1 MKIRAFITHKKC
13 ETYSDC
19 QDRFCI
25 DTNMKTV
32 CVSDGMSQS
41 IFPDYW
47 AQILSD
53 FYAKKARCNAD
64 DLPEL
69 CDLWRNRVNEYIQDA
84 RAKGTLHYLTEQ
96 SLAQG
101 RSAGATIC
109 GIQFDDATI
118 WHGHVLGDSCIVE
131 VSTDGK
137 ELKIH
142 ASEDKPFDCYP
153 DYYDSY
159 KGRTGK
165 GVIKAIDGNIGPEK
179 ILLLVSDP
187 FSEFIYRHQDDFST
201 YLNEIL
207 NVQDHSQYCEL
218 VDRWRQLGMH
228 NDDSTL
234 CIVEFDN
241 AANVTVSYEDKIDQ
255 FIEEEEKR
263 REENNGHEQ
272 TVVEKHEEND
282 ENVEGLMPCNQGI
295 EQEKQNE
302 EDLIDQ
308 CVNEIID
315 KLQRFSNGHSKK
327 DKRKWKTRSKTIIKE
342 ILGKFLE
349 KINKL

>member
-165 GVIKAIDGNIGPEK
+165 GVIKAIDGNIGPDK

-201 YLNEIL
+201 YLDEIL

-241 AANVTVSYEDKIDQ
+241 DTNVTVSYEDKIDQ
-255 FIEEEEKR
+255 FIEEEEK
-263 REENNGHEQ
+263 
-272 TVVEKHEEND
+272 KHEET
-282 ENVEGLMPCNQGI
+282 EELMPRDQGI
-295 EQEKQNE
+295 EQEKHKE
-302 EDLIDQ
+302 EDIIDQ
-308 CVNEIID
+308 CVDKIIN
-315 KLQRFSNGHSKK
+315 KLQGLSESHNK
-327 DKRKWKTRSKTIIKE
+327 KWKTRAKTMVKE
-342 ILGKFLE
+342 ILGEYLQ
-349 KINKL
+349 KIRKL

>member
-165 GVIKAIDGNIGPEK
+165 GEIKDINGEIGPDK
-179 ILLLVSDP
+179 MLLLVSDP
-187 FSEFIYRHQDDFST
+187 FSEFIYKHHDDFSKH
-201 YLNEIL
+201 LNEIL
-207 NVQDHSQYCEL
+207 SLQDHSQYCEL

-255 FIEEEEKR
+255 FIEEEEKER
-263 REENNGHEQ
+263 KENDGQEQ
-272 TVVEKHEEND
+272 AIGVKHEENVK
-282 ENVEGLMPCNQGI
+282 NAEGTEEQMPRNQGI
-295 EQEKQNE
+295 EQK
-302 EDLIDQ
+302 EDNLIDQ
-308 CVNEIID
+308 CADEITN
-315 KLQRFSNGHSKK
+315 KLQRLSGSHNK
-327 DKRKWKTRSKTIIKE
+327 KWKTRAKTIIKE
-342 ILGKFLE
+342 ILGEYLQ
-349 KINKL
+349 KISKL